1 MTLEKL
7 RSTWEELGRTDP
19 LWAVLTD
26 PERRGGGWDVDEFLA
41 TGAVVIRTVLRQL
54 DEAGLALGERVLDFG
69 CGAGRLS
76 NALAAQAKEVVGV
89 DIAQSMV
96 DEANRINQ
104 HPDRVRFSHFDGHRL
119 PFDDASFDSVVSL
132 ISLQH
137 APPAV
142 QLVCLVELARVVA
155 PGGVLVLQL
164 PSHPTTPDVLEPAA
178 MRARIDLLDPPD
190 RLGVGQ
196 FASVRARVTNT
207 GATRW
212 GAGRLIR
219 LGNHW
224 RAGDEV
230 ARWNDGR
237 VDLPYDLPPGESV
250 VLDLPV
256 SAPETVGEHA
266 LELDLVQEAVSWFAD
281 AGGET
286 TRITVTVGAEPVALP
301 APSDE
306 KTDQEIQPKPAARG
320 RDDGGMEMYGM
331 DGYLVRQLFSHL
343 GCQVV
348 EAVPDEMSGQEW
360 VSFTYLIRRGQTS

>member
-1 MTLEKL
+1 MTLDEL

-41 TGAVVIRTVLRQL
+41 TGDAVIRTVLRQVT
-54 DEAGLALGERVLDFG
+54 DAGLTLGEQVLDFG

-76 NALAAQAKEVVGV
+76 NALAAHAKEVTGV
-89 DIAQSMV
+89 DIAQSMI
-96 DEANRINQ
+96 DEANRINR
-104 HPDRVRFSHFDGHRL
+104 HPDRVRFHHFDGHRL
-119 PFDDASFDSVVSL
+119 PFDDAGFDGVVSL

-137 APPAV
+137 AHPAV
-142 QLVCLVELARVVA
+142 QVVCLMELARVVR
-155 PGGVLVLQL
+155 PGGTLVLQL

-178 MRARIDLLDPPD
+178 MRARIDLLDPPA
-190 RLGVGQ
+190 RLGAGQ

-207 GATRW
+207 GGTRW
-212 GAGRLIR
+212 GAGKLIR

-224 RAGDEV
+224 HTAGEV

-237 VDLPYDLPPGESV
+237 ADLPYDLPPGESV

-256 SAPETVGEHA
+256 TAPDAEGEHV

-281 AGGET
+281 AGSDT
-286 TRITVTVGAEPVALP
+286 TRITVTVGAEPVDLP
-301 APSDE
+301 EPG
-306 KTDQEIQPKPAARG
+306 DQEIQPKPAARG
-320 RDDGGMEMYGM
+320 RADGGMEMYGM
-331 DGYLVRQLFSHL
+331 DGYLVRQLLSHV

-348 EAVPDEMSGQEW
+348 AAVPDEMSGPEW